1 MRTILV
7 FIISCI
13 ITIPSFSQDIYII
26 DYDIILNTERPLKKT
41 GKLIFDSQNGRSI
54 FVESSPLK
62 KSKIIKKESIES
74 GNEIE
79 LNIAEDNPQFNFIN
93 FAKDTLISAEMMAF
107 NIYNIAETLP
117 KIKWEITDN
126 EKKIGK
132 HSVLLAKT
140 FFRGRHYEAW
150 FALDYPIRTGPWKL
164 HGLPGLILEAYD
176 ESKRYMWV
184 AKEIKSN
191 QQSENFN
198 GYFELTVNKNKTIN
212 IKTYAEKRYN
222 NSISSMIQA
231 RLPREVKVEDRLIN
245 TRNGKEILFEW
256 EIQD

>member
-126 EKKIGK
+126 EKRLSNTHRALEI
-132 HSVLLAKT
+132 T
-140 FFRGRHYEAW
+140 W
-150 FALDYPIRTGPWKL
+150 FAWT
-164 HGLPGLILEAYD
+164 
-176 ESKRYMWV
+176 
-184 AKEIKSN
+184 
-191 QQSENFN
+191 
-198 GYFELTVNKNKTIN
+198 
-212 IKTYAEKRYN
+212 
-222 NSISSMIQA
+222 NS
-231 RLPREVKVEDRLIN
+231 
-245 TRNGKEILFEW
+245 
-256 EIQD
+256 